1 MVTSEATSLK
11 PLKWSEGVLSLLD
24 QTRLPAEE
32 VWLEISDY
40 REIVEAIRGT
50 RIAAEGVAALNPAFD
65 VTSSKYVTAIVTEQ
79 KVLRAPYGSEIAA
92 TMEAHR
98 G

>member
-11 PLKWSEGVLSLLD
+11 PLKWSEWVLSLLD

-40 REIVEAIRGT
+40 REITHLGGT
-50 RIAAEGVAALNPAFD
+50 CIAAEGVAALNPAFD

-79 KVLRAPYGSEIAA
+79 KVLRAPYGPAIAA
-92 TMEAHR
+92 TMEALR